1 MRDKESWIKGIGI
14 CKISIQ
20 TNDSLFPSSALTF
33 WFSVVKLSQTP
44 PRKDHRLELTSLPS
58 RQEDRLW
65 YAHSKGGVGRSGVED
80 CLLDSKV
87 VDGWVMDVVMGDVAD
102 AGLVLSDLQR

>member
-1 MRDKESWIKGIGI
+1 
-14 CKISIQ
+14 
-20 TNDSLFPSSALTF
+20 
-33 WFSVVKLSQTP
+33 
-44 PRKDHRLELTSLPS
+44 
-58 RQEDRLW
+58 
-65 YAHSKGGVGRSGVED
+65 VED

>member
-1 MRDKESWIKGIGI
+1 MCIAE
-14 CKISIQ
+14 
-20 TNDSLFPSSALTF
+20 
-33 WFSVVKLSQTP
+33 
-44 PRKDHRLELTSLPS
+44 
-58 RQEDRLW
+58 
-65 YAHSKGGVGRSGVED
+65 GGVARSGVED